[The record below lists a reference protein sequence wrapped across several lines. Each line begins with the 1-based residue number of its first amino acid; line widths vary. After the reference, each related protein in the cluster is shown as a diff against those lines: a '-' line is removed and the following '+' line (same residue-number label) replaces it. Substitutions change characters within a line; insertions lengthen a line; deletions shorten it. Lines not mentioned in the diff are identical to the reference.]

1 MSVAILLDMQRVR
14 ILELLN
20 RFLPTTILS
29 FFRIRKYIVT
39 NCFLGYKTI
48 NFTFISTFIVLSKD
62 SDEFIF
68 KQINL

>member
-29 FFRIRKYIVT
+29 FRTKKYIV
-39 NCFLGYKTI
+39 I
-48 NFTFISTFIVLSKD
+48 
-62 SDEFIF
+62 
-68 KQINL
+68 